1 MKAILRR
8 LRILE
13 ASLATTRNEQ
23 GLSLADVLRELQCRR
38 VAQERGVPYEEVLRE
53 HIIEHQAFWAH
64 YVGDGTIAGTLRYA
78 RRRRLEAA
86 AAAQNKAQSL

>member
-1 MKAILRR
+1 MKAVLRR

-13 ASLATTRNEQ
+13 ARLAATRNEQ

-53 HIIEHQAFWAH
+53 HTIEHQAFWAH